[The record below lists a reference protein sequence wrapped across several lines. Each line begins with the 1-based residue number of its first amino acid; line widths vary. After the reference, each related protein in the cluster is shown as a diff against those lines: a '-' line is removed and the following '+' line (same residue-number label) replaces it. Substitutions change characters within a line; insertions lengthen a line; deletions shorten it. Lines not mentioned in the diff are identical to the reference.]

1 MAKESREFQA
11 QLLSWKQVH
20 ALPDGWP
27 VGQLHFL
34 LALLDV
40 DGVSDEEALDMA
52 VLALQDRDHDEAAE
66 LVLET
71 VFRESMRPGLR
82 RSLSHDLTDERPW
95 EDFAD
100 IEQQAGIFNA
110 IVLLQQAFP
119 NEYDVPDAVSVVVR
133 LDTASEKGRAWLG
146 APEPDPALMVRILA
160 DGMDDHAVLKRLFA
174 ESLRGSRFEEARSIL
189 WHLSRT
195 AAIETA
201 FDFTLVSSHQWFDP
215 LKNLDNWAATAWPDA
230 RATQLE

>member
-11 QLLSWKQVH
+11 QLLSWKEVH

-27 VGQLHFL
+27 VSQVHFL

-40 DGVSDEEALDMA
+40 DGVSDEEALDM
-52 VLALQDRDHDEAAE
+52 VILALQDRDHDEAAE

-82 RSLSHDLTDERPW
+82 RNLSHELTDERPW

-100 IEQQAGIFNA
+100 ITQQSGIFNTV
-110 IVLLQQAFP
+110 VLLQQAFP
-119 NEYDVPDAVSVVVR
+119 KEYDVPDAVSVVVR

-146 APEPDPALMVRILA
+146 APEPDPALLVRILA
-160 DGMDDHAVLKRLFA
+160 GDMDDRALLRRLFA
-174 ESLRGSRFEEARSIL
+174 ESLRGSRFEEARFIL
-189 WHLSRT
+189 WHVSRT
-195 AAIETA
+195 AGIDAA

-215 LKNLDNWAATAWPDA
+215 LKNLDTWTATAWPDA
-230 RATQLE
+230 HAAQTE